1 MPVVL
6 LSESIKKQEQWYLSG
21 FAEGKE
27 GVFLTSS

>member
-6 LSESIKKQEQWYLSG
+6 LSESIKKQEQYLSG